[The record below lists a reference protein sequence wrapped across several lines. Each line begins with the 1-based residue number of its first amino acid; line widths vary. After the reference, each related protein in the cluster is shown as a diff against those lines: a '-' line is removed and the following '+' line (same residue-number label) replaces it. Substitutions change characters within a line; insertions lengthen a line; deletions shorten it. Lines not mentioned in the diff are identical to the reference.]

1 MKKIDVVMK
10 PNILSL
16 LPAELEEIVVNRY
29 HESAYRALQI
39 FQWLYK
45 PIKGF
50 SEMQNIPKR
59 LREELDTDFQFGIP
73 EIIKQLNS
81 SDSSKKIL
89 MKLADNNIIEAVVIP
104 YEFGDS
110 ACISTQVGCKMACSF
125 CASGRLG
132 FVRDLEAG
140 EIIGE
145 ILAIQQITGRRIS
158 SLSLMGIGEPLD
170 NYENIVKFLQIV
182 HHPKGENLGYR
193 SISLSTI
200 GIVPRIY
207 ELADLKLPIKL
218 CISLHFPTDNQ
229 RSEIMPINRR
239 YPIEAL
245 MKSVKY
251 YAKLSDHQV
260 SIEYLLIE
268 GVNDQPVHANQLI
281 ELVKH
286 LFCHIALIPVNKIE
300 TDIHAPNRAHVR
312 EFKKQLTDVGLR
324 VTIRR
329 GFGGDIAAACG
340 QLRRSYN
347 ESI

>member
-1 MKKIDVVMK
+1 MK

-16 LPAELEEIVVNRY
+16 LLSELEEIVVNRY
-29 HESAYRALQI
+29 HESAYRATQI
-39 FQWLYK
+39 FEWLDK

-50 SEMQNIPKR
+50 SEMQNLPKK
-59 LREELDTDFQFGIP
+59 LREGLDTDFQFGIP
-73 EIIKQLNS
+73 TIVKQLTS
-81 SDSSKKIL
+81 SDGSQKFL

-132 FVRDLEAG
+132 FMRDLEAG

-145 ILAIQQITGRRIS
+145 ILAIQRVTGRRIS

-193 SISLSTI
+193 SIALSTI

-218 CISLHFPTDNQ
+218 CISLHFPTDTQ
-229 RSEIMPINRR
+229 RSEVMPINRR

-245 MKSVKY
+245 MKAVKY
-251 YAKLSDHQV
+251 YAKQTDHQV

-268 GVNDQPVHANQLI
+268 GVNDQLAHANQLI
-281 ELVKH
+281 GVVKN
-286 LFCHIALIPVNKIE
+286 LFCHIALIPANKIE
-300 TDIHAPNRAHVR
+300 TEMHAPNRAHVR
-312 EFKKQLTDVGLR
+312 DFKKHLTDAGLR

-329 GFGGDIAAACG
+329 GFGDDIAAACG
-340 QLRRSYN
+340 QLRRSVL
-347 ESI
+347 EVGSK

>member
-1 MKKIDVVMK
+1 MK

-16 LPAELEEIVVNRY
+16 LPSELEEIVVNRY
-29 HESAYRALQI
+29 HEPAYRAIQI
-39 FQWLYK
+39 FEWLYK
-45 PIKGF
+45 PIKSF
-50 SEMQNIPKR
+50 SEMQNIPKK
-59 LREELDTDFQFGIP
+59 LREGLEADFQFGIP
-73 EIIKQLNS
+73 EIVKQLIS
-81 SDSSKKIL
+81 RDGSQKFL
-89 MKLADNNIIEAVVIP
+89 MKLADDNIIEAVMIP

-110 ACISTQVGCKMACSF
+110 ACISTQVGCKMGCSF

-132 FVRDLEAG
+132 FARDLEAG
-140 EIIGE
+140 EIVGE
-145 ILAIQQITGRRIS
+145 ILAIQRVTGRRIS

-170 NYENIVKFLQIV
+170 NYTNIVKFLQII

-200 GIVPRIY
+200 GIAPRIY

-218 CISLHFPTDNQ
+218 CISLHFPTDTQ

-245 MKSVKY
+245 MKAVKY
-251 YAKLSDHQV
+251 YAKQTDHQI

-268 GVNDQPVHANQLI
+268 GVNDQPTHANQLI
-281 ELVKH
+281 EAVKN

-300 TDIHAPNRAHVR
+300 TEMHAPNREQVKK
-312 EFKKQLTDVGLR
+312 FKKLLTDAGLR

-347 ESI
+347 ELK